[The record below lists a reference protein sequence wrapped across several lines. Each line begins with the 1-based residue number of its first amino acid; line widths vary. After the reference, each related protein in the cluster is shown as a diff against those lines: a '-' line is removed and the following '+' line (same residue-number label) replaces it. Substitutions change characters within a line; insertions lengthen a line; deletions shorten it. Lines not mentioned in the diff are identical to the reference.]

1 MAKEKT
7 NQAAEAVEEIPTAAQ
22 VASAV
27 KSVMAIIGCGEI
39 DARTRVKELPGKR
52 VIQIATLED
61 ANKRKEVVT
70 LLYS

>member
-7 NQAAEAVEEIPTAAQ
+7 TAAAAAEVAPTAAQ
-22 VASAV
+22 LASAV
-27 KSVMAIIGCGEI
+27 KSVMAIIGCGQI
-39 DARTRVKELPGKR
+39 DAQTRLKGLPASR
-52 VIQIATLED
+52 VIQIAALED

>member
-7 NQAAEAVEEIPTAAQ
+7 NPAAAAAEVAPTAAQ
-22 VASAV
+22 LASAV
-27 KSVMAIIGCGEI
+27 KSVMAIIGCGQI
-39 DARTRVKELPGKR
+39 DALTRLKGLPASR
-52 VIQIATLED
+52 VIQIASLED